1 MFNEIQIIEFIQQMR
16 SGFMDALFQII
27 TEFGDQLIFI
37 AVALV
42 VYWFVDKRLAF
53 KLVFTFIFSA
63 IVNEGLKALVQRPRP
78 FKENPALNV
87 GEETHGYSFPSG
99 HAQNTAVISTVL
111 YQSHGK
117 KNKWLK
123 WVLLAAMILVPFS
136 RMYLGQHY
144 LTDVLVGL
152 AVGIGVSILVGILV
166 DKMKDREHIFGLYTL
181 IPLVFAAV
189 AILFFDPVYD
199 EVKNIYVAVGGLSGF
214 MAGYALDKFVI
225 KYDVKPKGLQI
236 LWRTLIGG
244 AGVAVLY
251 LGLSVIFKAIIAESL
266 ILDFIRYAAV
276 GFFGAAGSIYLFKLL
291 KV

>member
-166 DKMKDREHIFGLYTL
+166 DKMKDREHIYGLYTL
-181 IPLVFAAV
+181 IPLVLAAV

-214 MAGYALDKFVI
+214 MAGYALDKLVI

-266 ILDFIRYAAV
+266 ILDFIRYATI